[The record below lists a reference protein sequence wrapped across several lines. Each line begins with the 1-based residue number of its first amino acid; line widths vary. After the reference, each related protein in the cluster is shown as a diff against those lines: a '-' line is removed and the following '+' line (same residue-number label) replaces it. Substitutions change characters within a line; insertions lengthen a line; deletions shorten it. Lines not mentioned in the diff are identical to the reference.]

1 MKLTYADTSKENW
14 FLVAWTLSNKCNYR
28 CSYCPSYLN
37 DGSTGQPE
45 WPIVEQFV
53 KGFSIPSKTI
63 CYRISGGEPTYWKHF
78 LDLAKLVKSKGHQFT
93 FLTNGSQTV
102 EYYKEIS
109 KFADGIIISYHD
121 EYADIDHIINVAN
134 AVECVVVVN
143 LMMVQDKFD
152 RMVEIGEKLYSG
164 TTKLAIWPKVVLDK
178 TSGEFVTNNV
188 SDYTDE
194 QKSII
199 KSWPYFRKIDDSQ
212 IHRGSLLLD
221 NLPVTGNDIIVK
233 GLNNYKGWSCWAGLD
248 MLSIDMWGDIYRSEC
263 KQGGKLG
270 NLENYTLPTEPITCP
285 ANKCSCLSDIYLQKE
300 SKVTI

>member
-1 MKLTYADTSKENW
+1 MKLTYADVSKKNW

-37 DGSTGQPE
+37 DGSTGQPK
-45 WPIVEQFV
+45 WPVVEKFV
-53 KGFSIPSKTI
+53 KEFDIPGKTI

-109 KFADGIIISYHD
+109 KFSDGIMISYHD
-121 EYADIDHIINVAN
+121 EYANIDHIINIAN

-143 LMMVQDKFD
+143 LMMVQEKFD
-152 RMVEIGEKLYSG
+152 RMVEIGKHLHLS

-178 TSGEFVTNNV
+178 TSGEFVTNKV
-188 SDYTDE
+188 SDYNEE

-221 NLPVTGNDIIVK
+221 NLSITGNDIIVK
-233 GLNNYKGWSCWAGLD
+233 ELNNYKGWNCWAGLD
-248 MLSIDMWGDIYRSEC
+248 MLSIDMWGDMYRAEC
-263 KQGGKLG
+263 RQGGKLG
-270 NLENYTLPTEPITCP
+270 NLENYILPTEPITCP
-285 ANKCSCLSDIYLQKE
+285 ANQCSCLSDIYLQKE